1 MSETVD
7 AAEERMRVGV
17 REGLST
23 SEDAEGVED
32 CEDPVVMFVC
42 AACELDR

>member
-1 MSETVD
+1 MSKTVD
-7 AAEERMRVGV
+7 AAEEIMRVGV

-32 CEDPVVMFVC
+32 CEDPGDVC
-42 AACELDR
+42 VCGM